1 MSPRLDLVALLV
13 GLALLFGLGLLGIR
27 ELRRRS
33 LDRWLFSY
41 FSQGVTRRPPLPHAA
56 VHVILC
62 IADHF
67 EPRNAKP
74 SASQARERVRRW
86 VEEYPELCRQ
96 FRDSDGNPPRQ
107 TFFYPIEMYDEAEVD
122 ALAGLCRSGL
132 AEVEIHLHHD
142 DDTAENL
149 RTTLLSFKDRLAR
162 RHGLLARNRNTGE
175 LAYGFVHGNWA
186 LDNSRPDGR
195 LCGVNN
201 EIDVL
206 RETGCYADFTLPSAP
221 DPTQTSKINSIYYA
235 IDDPRRPKSHDSG
248 TDVGVGPVPPN
259 GLMMI
264 QGPLVLSWRRRKW
277 GVLPR
282 IENGCLQGNQP
293 PSLDRLDDWLR
304 ARVQVPSRPDW
315 FFVKLHTHGA
325 PEGNAQVLLGEP
337 MIAFHRALGRRA
349 QSDPSFRFHYVT
361 AREMY
366 NLVRAASA
374 GWQGTVNEARNFE
387 LDFNGAAEAIPGV
400 DQDRSRRKFPEYEK
414 PQAEALT

>member
-1 MSPRLDLVALLV
+1 M
-13 GLALLFGLGLLGIR
+13 
-27 ELRRRS
+27 
-33 LDRWLFSY
+33 
-41 FSQGVTRRPPLPHAA
+41 VTRQKTCGR
-56 VHVILC
+56 
-62 IADHF
+62 
-67 EPRNAKP
+67 RYYP
-74 SASQARERVRRW
+74 S
-86 VEEYPELCRQ
+86 
-96 FRDSDGNPPRQ
+96 
-107 TFFYPIEMYDEAEVD
+107 
-122 ALAGLCRSGL
+122 
-132 AEVEIHLHHD
+132 
-142 DDTAENL
+142 
-149 RTTLLSFKDRLAR
+149 RTCWR

-248 TDVGVGPVPPN
+248 TDVGVGTVPPN

-264 QGPLVLSWRRRKW
+264 QGPLVLCWRRRKW

-387 LDFNGAAEAIPGV
+387 LDFNGAAEPIPGV
-400 DQDRSRRKFPEYEK
+400 DQDRSRRKSPEYEK